1 MSLTKGRLKSQRS
14 CPEHLHEAGQ
24 TRVNG
29 MQKITESRQDRVS
42 EWLFWTAMSL
52 AKLGHLTSADKS
64 SAIVLPPRG
73 TSTIT
78 KGPSECSRSQ
88 RNCSVET
95 QTIDEESSMAC
106 IRMMDIL

>member
-14 CPEHLHEAGQ
+14 CPEQLHEAGQ
-24 TRVNG
+24 IRVNG

-42 EWLFWTAMSL
+42 EWSFWTAMSL
-52 AKLGHLTSADKS
+52 AKLGHLTSADKR
-64 SAIVLPPRG
+64 SAIVPPPRG

-88 RNCSVET
+88 RDCSVEGQMMT
-95 QTIDEESSMAC
+95 EEGSTAY
-106 IRMMDIL
+106 IRVMDIL